1 MKSYYGRD
9 VQAAMTAARR
19 EMGAEAMLVDSRKAQ
34 PESRHLGECEVVVAM
49 DVPAEEHPAGHAPS
63 AAAGV
68 ARPAQP
74 PYGHLALE
82 VAEMRKQMERIAAT
96 VTRSSFNFP
105 VQALS
110 DPELMAMFAS
120 LVEADLDPNL
130 AHSIISRIRSEGV
143 PAKADRLRLA
153 MNAELAG
160 RFTTDSQLG
169 TGSAGPRIAAFVGP
183 CGTGKT
189 SMLVKLAARFGLATR
204 RPTVILSLDTYR
216 VAASEQLRSYAALL
230 GIRFQV
236 IEGTRALGQAIEEL
250 QQKDLILVDTPGHG
264 PHDLAASEEL
274 AGFISSRADIDVHLV
289 LNAAMRSADLS
300 RVVDRFEMFR
310 PAKLAFTRVDETV
323 CFGPFV
329 NESVRT
335 GKPVS
340 FLSGGQRVPEDLEP
354 ATKDRIIDLVLSPG
368 SV

>member
-9 VQAAMTAARR
+9 VQAAMAAARKDL
-19 EMGAEAMLVDSRKAQ
+19 GAEAMLVDSRKAP
-34 PESRHLGECEVVVAM
+34 PEARHLGDCEVVVAV
-49 DVPAEEHPAGHAPS
+49 DLPAEEQSASHAGS
-63 AAAGV
+63 AV
-68 ARPAQP
+68 VEISRPAQP

-105 VQALS
+105 AQALS

-120 LVEADLDPNL
+120 LVEADLDANL
-130 AHSIISRIRSEGV
+130 AHSIINRIRAEGV

-153 MNAELAG
+153 MAAELAG
-160 RFTTDSQLG
+160 RFMTDSQLG
-169 TGSAGPRIAAFVGP
+169 TGSAGPRIAALVGP

-189 SMLVKLAARFGLATR
+189 SMLVKLAARFGLPTR
-204 RPTVILSLDTYR
+204 RPSVILSVDTYR

-236 IEGTRALGQAIEEL
+236 IEGARALGQAIEEL
-250 QQKDLILVDTPGHG
+250 KQKDLILIDTPGHG
-264 PHDLAASEEL
+264 PRDLAASEEL
-274 AGFISSRADIDVHLV
+274 AGFMSSRADIDVHLV

-310 PAKLAFTRVDETV
+310 PAKLAFTRVDETA
-323 CFGPFV
+323 CFGPLV
-329 NESVRT
+329 NEAVRT

-340 FLSGGQRVPEDLEP
+340 FLSGGQRIPEDLDP

-368 SV
+368 SF